1 MNIRVSVEGMLLHI
15 STLVSI
21 LGGVPIHTP
30 KTIAMNTQKFL
41 VSGLVGGIVS
51 FFAGYLIYGV
61 LLMDFFTKNAGSA
74 TGVNRPT
81 TEMIWWALIA
91 GSIFWGLMYSYIFN
105 RWANIVTLGGGM
117 MAGFVI
123 GLLMMAGFDLTMYAT
138 SNLMNLTGTIAD
150 IICGAVMGALTGGA
164 VGLMN
169 GVGRKTA

>member
-1 MNIRVSVEGMLLHI
+1 
-15 STLVSI
+15 
-21 LGGVPIHTP
+21 
-30 KTIAMNTQKFL
+30 
-41 VSGLVGGIVS
+41 
-51 FFAGYLIYGV
+51 
-61 LLMDFFTKNAGSA
+61 
-74 TGVNRPT
+74 
-81 TEMIWWALIA
+81 MIWWALIA